1 MRSRMRPHYYLSQDI
16 FDREQ
21 EKIFRKIWLFAGLK
35 TLLAKNNAF
44 ITRRIAGIPVVIQN
58 FNGTLRAFENVCL
71 HRSALI
77 QSAPAGCRPLVC
89 PYHAWS
95 YTENGEVRNIPDC
108 RSLYL
113 ISKAERQKLKLREF
127 ALHAVGNVLFINMD
141 SDPFP
146 IGEQFAPEF
155 IDLLESSSS
164 SYDSEVMTT
173 TWHGKF
179 NWKLAYENLRDGN
192 HPRFVHAR
200 TLAREVDFIPGV
212 DVELAA
218 ETLRDLG
225 AMDAA
230 SLRREM
236 RRFSFGGV
244 DGKRSDM
251 RRFPFWDRIERWP
264 GESDAYYNWLAFP
277 NLHVASPN
285 GGRSFTVEHHIPV
298 APDRT
303 DIEIFWFTSRKKQP
317 YATSSQVLLESM
329 HGSKLVV
336 GEDVDVME
344 RVQAALHA
352 GAPMPNQGVYEFMN
366 RLVERWYALMMETD
380 HAI

>member
-1 MRSRMRPHYYLSQDI
+1 MRPHYYLSQEI
-16 FDREQ
+16 FEREQ
-21 EKIFRKIWLFAGLK
+21 EKIFRRAWLFAGLK
-35 TLLAKNNAF
+35 TLLPKHNSF
-44 ITRRIAGIPVVIQN
+44 ITRKICGIPIVIQN
-58 FNGTLRAFENVCL
+58 FNGQIRAFENVCL

-77 QSAPAGCRPLVC
+77 QGEAVGCRPLVC

-95 YTENGEVRNIPDC
+95 YAEDGSVRNIPDC
-108 RSLYL
+108 RPLYL
-113 ISKAERQKLKLREF
+113 ISKAEQQKLRLREF
-127 ALHAVGNVLFINMD
+127 ALHAVGNVLFINL
-141 SDPFP
+141 SKAPFP
-146 IGEQFAPEF
+146 IDEQFDHEF
-155 IDLLESSSS
+155 IDLLESSSA
-164 SYDSEVMTT
+164 SYDGEVMTT

-200 TLAREVDFIPGV
+200 SLAKEVDFIPGV

-218 ETLRDLG
+218 ESLRDLD
-225 AMDAA
+225 ATDAA

-251 RRFPFWDRIERWP
+251 RSFPFWDKIERWP

-277 NLHVASPN
+277 NLHIASPN
-285 GGRSFTVEHHIPV
+285 GGRSFTLEHHMPV

-303 DIEIFWFTSRKKQP
+303 DIEIFWFTARKKQP

-329 HGSKLVV
+329 HGSKRVV

-344 RVQAALHA
+344 RVQAALHM
-352 GAPMPNQGVYEFMN
+352 GAPISNQGVYEFMN